1 MLPNGEPNAV
11 APKPRRRSWLS
22 KTLTAAMLA
31 CFAVG
36 GLFASQAA
44 FKANG
49 SVTAANSVAYSSPV
63 APPTGQAIALTAPSS
78 EPQYLTKNVEDVQ
91 EGDYVLARDEH
102 GHEIGYRKVVEVY
115 RRTSFHLRHL
125 KFRDAHGHC
134 QTLSTTDEH
143 PFLDAEKN
151 QFVNAG
157 DMPLCTKV
165 TAPNGEL
172 QTLVHTKREDH
183 PEGIPVFNFQVEG
196 FHTYYVHQPR
206 ANVPVLVHNADKKYG
221 FEIDDGVRRAKAAL
235 DAGQTHIEAQLIAA
249 STGKKLGDPQMLPIS
264 KLRSPKESLS
274 LATPTDI
281 KRWERVVEGVKDG
294 VKMPPITVRAGSKG
308 VPIGSVFLD

>member
-44 FKANG
+44 FKAN
-49 SVTAANSVAYSSPV
+49 SIAYSSPV

-102 GHEIGYRKVVEVY
+102 DHEIGYRKVVEVY

-165 TAPNGEL
+165 TAPNGDL

-196 FHTYYVHQPR
+196 FHTYYVHQQG
-206 ANVPVLVHNADKKYG
+206 AEVPALVHNAEYSFPDNPNQLLEGLPRDAKGHIHPNELTRIRPESHDLLPGETFNARHHGQHYHVETRNDPSKSWNNKKNVTKSLPPNYTPGGGTG
-221 FEIDDGVRRAKAAL
+221 F
-235 DAGQTHIEAQLIAA
+235 
-249 STGKKLGDPQMLPIS
+249 LPGETF
-264 KLRSPKESLS
+264 P
-274 LATPTDI
+274 
-281 KRWERVVEGVKDG
+281 G
-294 VKMPPITVRAGSKG
+294 M
-308 VPIGSVFLD
+308 